1 MPYEFTVSDR
11 LPAPPD
17 AVYDA
22 WMSSEGHAAMTGA
35 DARIDARAGGAFE
48 AWDGYITG
56 TTLALEPG
64 RRIVQS
70 WRTTEF
76 ADGDADSRI
85 EVLLEAA
92 DDGTLITLHHT
103 EIPDGQSGYEQGWR
117 DSYFE
122 PMRAYFGHPQR
133 RGP

>member
-92 DDGTLITLHHT
+92 VDGTLITLHHT